1 MDGPSSSS
9 TAAKQPT
16 YTTAGTIYRP
26 SASQPLQPPARRGRA
41 TKLPLTSSHTEFML
55 LPRSVIAGL
64 ASRSP
69 RLGSSARPQPQY
81 TPLQQNYDRA
91 VSPLNDHDHMG
102 LNMAIQ
108 MPRICPDNPSAPLS
122 FLLAD
127 KDDGDK
133 GKAKVKTVADFYTA
147 ASESCVS
154 VVAENGGDDNDDDD
168 DDDDDVDDKINKNLM
183 DNGLESTSEPLMS
196 MRPLRNMNVPSIVSL
211 GSYPNPMRRT
221 ARTFLRQSSRPNF
234 TVTETLTAP
243 LEDAKTTT
251 STGLLRPSQTD
262 ASDLGG
268 PFTRL
273 LPAALPNGDDS
284 ASSPTTSSLGTG
296 PGVPLP
302 LTAGPPGQRQYRP
315 STFESTVR
323 ALKTRTSFAKD
334 DGDTLAALVAASEEE
349 RPLSRP
355 FVPVAMSPLDYV
367 TADSAL
373 DLGGGR
379 YAPGTDRVSDEALQL
394 RRERIDEVWYAGT
407 GYLGMSGREVLAE
420 SAQRRKP
427 HPYGA
432 IGDGRPKKT
441 KTEYGHMEVDEANST
456 PLSEDMAPL
465 LNVALATLV
474 RHVDDMKTGSPL
486 QQFEPPKTDLCDA
499 TVEGNKSFFSK
510 ADIE

>member
-1 MDGPSSSS
+1 MEGPSSSS
-9 TAAKQPT
+9 TAANQPT

-26 SASQPLQPPARRGRA
+26 GASQPLQPPARRGRA

-69 RLGSSARPQPQY
+69 RLGSGVRPQPQY

-133 GKAKVKTVADFYTA
+133 VKAKVKTIADFYTA
-147 ASESCVS
+147 ESCVS
-154 VVAENGGDDNDDDD
+154 VVADNGGDDK
-168 DDDDDVDDKINKNLM
+168 DDDDVDDKTNKNLM

-221 ARTFLRQSSRPNF
+221 ARTFLRQSSRPSF
-234 TVTETLTAP
+234 TVTETLAAP
-243 LEDAKTTT
+243 LEEAKTT
-251 STGLLRPSQTD
+251 STGLLRPSQAD
-262 ASDLGG
+262 ASDIGS

-273 LPAALPNGDDS
+273 LPAAVPNGDEG
-284 ASSPTTSSLGTG
+284 ASSPTTSTLGTG
-296 PGVPLP
+296 SGVPMP

-315 STFESTVR
+315 STFESTIR

-349 RPLSRP
+349 RSLPRP
-355 FVPVAMSPLDYV
+355 FVPVAMSPLDYA

-373 DLGGGR
+373 DLGRDR
-379 YAPGTDRVSDEALQL
+379 YVPGTDRVSDEALQL

-407 GYLGMSGREVLAE
+407 GYLGMSARDVMAE

-441 KTEYGHMEVDEANST
+441 KTEYGHIEVDEANST

-474 RHVDDMKTGSPL
+474 RHVDDMMTGSPL